1 MLVCFV
7 RVSRCSA
14 MEVTYGGQS
23 GERGEDDCGTHV
35 DSFGVCLSWDKIGG
49 QDRGR
54 VWWLRWRD
62 GLSGYLS

>member
-14 MEVTYGGQS
+14 MELTYGGQS

-49 QDRGR
+49 QDRGTR
-54 VWWLRWRD
+54 
-62 GLSGYLS
+62 